1 VHLETNLLIEPDAA
15 ANYEAEVRAAEE
27 AKRKTDEAKQPHKPG
42 DPSKAPVPSA
52 GQPTKRANK
61 RFYGT
66 VNLDPLLAKKQFAEI
81 IDEVVQNFTTRPNDI
96 VSIVVEIQAVAPAGF
111 DDGIQRTV
119 KENCNAL
126 KFRASGFEPE
136 SDELDAT
143 HSSSS
148 NGPRSIGP
156 VMDCSAGLVGRHFQ

>member
-1 VHLETNLLIEPDAA
+1 VHLETNLLIEPGAA

-27 AKRKTDEAKQPHKPG
+27 AKRKTEEAQQPNKPG
-42 DPSKAPVPSA
+42 DPPKVPTPAA
-52 GQPTKRANK
+52 GPTTKRANK

-126 KFRASGFEPE
+126 KFRASGFEPGE
-136 SDELDAT
+136 
-143 HSSSS
+143 
-148 NGPRSIGP
+148 
-156 VMDCSAGLVGRHFQ
+156 